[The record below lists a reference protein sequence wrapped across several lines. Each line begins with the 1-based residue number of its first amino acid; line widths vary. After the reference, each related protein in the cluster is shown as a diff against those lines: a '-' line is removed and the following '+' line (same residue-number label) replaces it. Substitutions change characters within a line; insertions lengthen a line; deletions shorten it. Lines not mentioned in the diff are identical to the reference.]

1 MNSST
6 TQAERAHAKP
16 CDRFGLTGPS
26 VVLDRRINA
35 VRGDI
40 ADIALAGILFAPHYA
55 CPMARRCTVSSVPVR
70 DRANEHGAQIS
81 ELIFGESFDVL
92 DLSGGWAWGYSAA
105 DHYVGYV
112 PEDTL
117 APPLE
122 GPWRVAVPEVRS
134 NTGETLFMGARIDG
148 IVEGG
153 LLTSAVGALALDQL
167 AGPDAVF
174 DPVSLAELFLGA
186 PYLLGG
192 RTVRGIDC
200 SGLVQIAY
208 GMAGIALPRDSD
220 LQAATGTPLAK
231 GEARQR
237 GDLAFFPGHVGMMID
252 GERMIHA
259 TAHSGNV
266 TIEPLADV
274 EARTTVA
281 QVRRP

>member
-6 TQAERAHAKP
+6 IPAERRHGGH

-35 VRGDI
+35 VRGDV

-55 CPMARRCTVSSVPVR
+55 CPMTRSCVVAAAPLRERQDDGSAQVSQLL
-70 DRANEHGAQIS
+70 HGEAF
-81 ELIFGESFDVL
+81 EVL
-92 DLSGGWAWGYSAA
+92 DLSGGWAWGYCAA

-112 PEDTL
+112 RQDAL
-117 APPLE
+117 
-122 GPWRVAVPEVRS
+122 GPARDASWRVAVPEAR
-134 NTGETLFMGARIDG
+134 TGSGGILFMGSPIDG
-148 IVEGG
+148 AIDGDALETPLG
-153 LLTSAVGALALDQL
+153 AVALADL
-167 AGPDAVF
+167 AAPDAIL
-174 DPVSLAELFLGA
+174 DPVTTARAFLGA

-192 RTVRGIDC
+192 RSVRGIDC

-208 GMAGIALPRDSD
+208 GMAGLALPRDSD
-220 LQAATGTPLAK
+220 LQAAVGTPLAA
-231 GEARQR
+231 GETPRR

-274 EARTTVA
+274 EARTTSA